1 MNGSSFIGRVGF
13 FERSRG
19 CFVTLKKN
27 PRQRLSVF
35 ECENECGRLLNEN
48 GERYLFS
55 GPPPPSWNF
64 CLDAPVAETQAANVQ
79 DALVNLAQS
88 WNQITLHYS
97 SVVTNRV
104 RVNNGYHA
112 HTDTLPRWAVIGSI
126 ITSRRGH
133 SFNIAWSGRGNG
145 LKFLNTRA
153 TELEELVTA
162 FDRANRIDEGTP
174 EVVLRPTAAAV
185 LLHEA
190 VGHSV
195 EASLDVKRNVLD
207 NGRYRVASEC
217 LTLCDNPMAEDGPA
231 HYEVDDENVRS
242 LGAMVV
248 VNQGLLM
255 ARLHSRATA
264 AAAGTLPTGNGRA
277 ASAFNEV
284 LPRISNLICEQ
295 GESSEDEMID
305 RVRQGLLI
313 HRLAD
318 GVNNGGAV
326 SAKVILAERIEAGK
340 RSGKFVTGGRISE
353 GLDILLGAVEAGNN
367 PTFNSNALCGKAGQL
382 LFDVGTCAPSIRM
395 ASLRIVV

>member
-1 MNGSSFIGRVGF
+1 MNDSSFKGRTGY

-19 CFVTLKKN
+19 CFVTLKRY

-35 ECENECGRLLNEN
+35 ECENERGRLLSEK
-48 GERYLFS
+48 GEKYLFS
-55 GPPPPSWNF
+55 GPPPPGWNF
-64 CLDAPVAETQAANVQ
+64 RLDAPEPTTEAASVE

-88 WNQITLHYS
+88 WPRISLNYS
-97 SVVTNRV
+97 SVVTHRV
-104 RVNNGYHA
+104 RVNNGDPVHTHA
-112 HTDTLPRWAVIGSI
+112 LSRWAVIGSVT
-126 ITSRRGH
+126 TSGPNQ

-145 LKFLNTRA
+145 LECLSGRA
-153 TELEELVTA
+153 AELQELATA
-162 FDRANRIDEGTP
+162 FERADPIDEGRP
-174 EVVLRPTAAAV
+174 EVVLRPAAAAV

-195 EASLDVKRNVLD
+195 EATLDLTRQVLD
-207 NGRYRVASEC
+207 NGRYRIASEC
-217 LTLCDNPMAEDGPA
+217 LTLSDDPMAEDGPA
-231 HYEVDDENVRS
+231 HYEFDDENVRS

-248 VNQGLLM
+248 VNQGRLT

-277 ASAFNEV
+277 ASAFDEV
-284 LPRISNLICEQ
+284 LPRMSNLICKP
-295 GESSEDEMID
+295 GESPEAEMID

-326 SAKVILAERIEAGK
+326 KAKVILAERIEAGQ
-340 RSGKFVTGGRISE
+340 RSGKFVTGGQISE
-353 GLDILLGAVEAGNN
+353 GLDVLLGAVEVGNN

-395 ASLRIVV
+395 SSLRIVV